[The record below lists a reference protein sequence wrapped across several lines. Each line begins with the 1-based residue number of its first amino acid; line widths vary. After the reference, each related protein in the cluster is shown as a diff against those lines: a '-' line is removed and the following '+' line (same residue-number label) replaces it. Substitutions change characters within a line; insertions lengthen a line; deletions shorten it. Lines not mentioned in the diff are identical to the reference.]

1 MILLQ
6 NLESFIRKHAL
17 FQAGDKILLAVSGG
31 KDSVLM
37 AHLFKLSGFNFGI
50 AHCNFN
56 LRAAE
61 SQRDESFVKML
72 AATMDVPF
80 HVVHFQTKTY
90 AASHKLSTQ
99 MAARNLRYEWFEEIR
114 AAHNYQAI
122 ALAQHQND
130 ALETVLLNLVRGTGI
145 AGLHGILPK
154 RGRLIRPL
162 LFLTS
167 ADVTVLIDA
176 FGLDYVEDSSN
187 KSTDY
192 ARNKLRLDVIPHLK
206 EINGNLES
214 TFAGNIQRFAETELV
229 LQNAVAGLKQKL
241 LIEKE
246 GKFYLSLKKIKALK
260 PQRLLLF
267 ELLRPFNFT
276 EYVVIELAAS
286 LEKQSGTSFY
296 SSSHRVIVD
305 RTALIIS
312 SIDISDQQL
321 AQQTIHSRDTL
332 VNLPGSQLLISG
344 TTELQFEQNRNKAYV
359 DTAQLQFPLVL
370 RSRQP
375 GDRFKPM
382 GMKGFK
388 KLSDFFIDEKIPL
401 NDKDQVPVLVNGNG
415 EVIWIAGLRQD
426 HRYRITANTKNVTIF
441 ELKQVLITIPK
452 QNKA

>member
-17 FQAGDKILLAVSGG
+17 FQTGDKILLAVSGG

-61 SQRDESFVKML
+61 SQRDETFVKML
-72 AATMDVPF
+72 AGTMDVPF
-80 HVVHFQTKTY
+80 HVVHFQTKAY
-90 AASHKLSTQ
+90 AEKHKVSTQ

-114 AAHNYQAI
+114 LQYNYKAI

-154 RGRLIRPL
+154 RGYLIRPL

-167 ADVTVLIDA
+167 ADITASIDA

-187 KSTDY
+187 KSRDY
-192 ARNKLRLDVIPHLK
+192 ARNKLRLEVIPQLK
-206 EINGNLES
+206 ELNGNLES
-214 TFAGNIQRFAETELV
+214 TFQNNIQRFAETEQV
-229 LQNAVAGLKQKL
+229 LQNAIAGLKKTL

-246 GKFYLSLKKIKALK
+246 GKFYLSLKKVKELK
-260 PQRLLLF
+260 PQQLLLF

-276 EYVVIELAAS
+276 EHVVTELVVS
-286 LEKQSGTSFY
+286 LDKQSGTSFY
-296 SSSHRVIVD
+296 SSSHRIVVD

-312 SIDISDQQL
+312 SIDAPDQQL
-321 AQQTIHSRDTL
+321 VQQAIHTRDTL
-332 VNLPGSQLLISG
+332 LNLPGSQLLISG
-344 TTELQFEQNRNKAYV
+344 TTALQFEQDRNKAYV
-359 DTAQLQFPLVL
+359 DTARLQFPLIL
-370 RSRQP
+370 RRRQP
-375 GDRFKPM
+375 GDKFKPM

-401 NDKDQVPVLVNGNG
+401 SDKDQIPVLVNGNG
-415 EVIWIAGLRQD
+415 ELIWIAGLRQD
-426 HRYRITANTKNVTIF
+426 HRYRITADTKHVTIF
-441 ELKQVLITIPK
+441 ELKRLLITIPK